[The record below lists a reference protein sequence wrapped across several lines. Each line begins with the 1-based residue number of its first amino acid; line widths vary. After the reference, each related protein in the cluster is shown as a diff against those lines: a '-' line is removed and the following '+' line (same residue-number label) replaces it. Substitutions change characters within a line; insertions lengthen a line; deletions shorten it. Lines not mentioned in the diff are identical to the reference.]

1 MGSIVQEG
9 KKKAG
14 RTLCLYSHLV
24 PGSGS
29 LAFGFSNADIF
40 YFFFFFLHYFPLTE
54 LFIMMLIIAD
64 FLLIPEKNFQHF

>member
-29 LAFGFSNADIF
+29 LAFGRAFMVIRFKVISNSHCD
-40 YFFFFFLHYFPLTE
+40 FFFDLWIVWTFSLFL
-54 LFIMMLIIAD
+54 A
-64 FLLIPEKNFQHF
+64 K